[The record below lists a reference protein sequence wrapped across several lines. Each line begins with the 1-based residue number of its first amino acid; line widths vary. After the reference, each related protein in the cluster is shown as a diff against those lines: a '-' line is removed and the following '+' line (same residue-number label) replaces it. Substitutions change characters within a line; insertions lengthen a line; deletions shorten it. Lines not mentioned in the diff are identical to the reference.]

1 MRKVVFVDVVHD
13 VLREKLNANEF
24 SCVDVATKTKEEIL
38 SQIKTA
44 FGIVVRSRFTLDS
57 SFLKNAVNLKFIARS
72 GSGTENI
79 DLEYCNKQGI
89 QVFSSPEGNR
99 NAVAEHTLAFTL
111 ALLNNIHR
119 AHQEIKQGV
128 WSRKSNSGK
137 ELSAC
142 TIGIV
147 GCGNNGLAFAK
158 KMRDLGA
165 RVLTHDKYKKVEE
178 PGITQVPLEGL
189 YNDVDILSF
198 HVPETHETIS
208 MGNHAF
214 FSKFKKR
221 LIVLNIC
228 RGKIIETKGF
238 VQAMKEKKII
248 KAALDVLEYET
259 KSFEHFFE
267 KTLPEEFT
275 YLKTNPDVILT
286 PHIAGWTTQ
295 SYYGLSDVLAKKII
309 KAFASKKY

>member
-1 MRKVVFVDVVHD
+1 MRKVVFIDVVHD
-13 VLREKLNANEF
+13 VLREKLKSNEF
-24 SCVDVATKTKEEIL
+24 SCVDATTGTKEEIL

-44 FGIVVRSRFTLDS
+44 FGIVVRSRFTLDAD
-57 SFLKNAVNLKFIARS
+57 FLKDAVNLKFIARS
-72 GSGTENI
+72 GSGTENV
-79 DLEYCNKQGI
+79 DLEYCNKQGV

-99 NAVAEHTLAFTL
+99 NAVAEHALAFTL
-111 ALLNNIHR
+111 ALMNNIHR

-128 WSRKSNSGK
+128 WSRKPNTGK

-165 RVLTHDKYKKVEE
+165 GVLVYDKYKKVEE

-198 HVPETHETIS
+198 HVPETQETIY
-208 MGNHAF
+208 MGNYAF
-214 FSKFKKR
+214 FSRFKKK

-228 RGKIIETKGF
+228 RGKVIETKGL
-238 VQAMKEKKII
+238 VQAMKEKKVL

-259 KSFEHFFE
+259 KSFERFFE
-267 KTLPEEFT
+267 NPLPEDFM
-275 YLKTNPDVILT
+275 YLKANPNVILT
-286 PHIAGWTTQ
+286 PHIAGWTKQ
-295 SYYGLSDVLAKKII
+295 SYYKLSNVLANKII
-309 KAFASKKY
+309 EEFGA

>member
-1 MRKVVFVDVVHD
+1 MRKVVFIDVVHD
-13 VLREKLNANEF
+13 VLREKLKSNEF
-24 SCVDVATKTKEEIL
+24 SCVDATTETKEEIL

-44 FGIVVRSRFTLDS
+44 FGIVVRSRFTLDAD
-57 SFLKNAVNLKFIARS
+57 FLKDAVNLKFIARS

-79 DLEYCNKQGI
+79 DLEYCNKYGV

-99 NAVAEHTLAFTL
+99 NAVAEHALAFSL
-111 ALLNNIHR
+111 ALMNNIHR

-128 WSRKSNSGK
+128 WSRKPNTGK

-165 RVLTHDKYKKVEE
+165 AVLTYDKYKKVEE
-178 PGITQVPLEGL
+178 PGIKQVPLEGL

-198 HVPETHETIS
+198 HVPETQETIC
-208 MGNHAF
+208 MGDYAF
-214 FSKFKKR
+214 FSNFKKK

-228 RGKIIETKGF
+228 RGKVIETKGL
-238 VQAMKEKKII
+238 VQAMKEKKVL

-259 KSFEHFFE
+259 KSFERFFE
-267 KTLPEEFT
+267 NPLPEDFI
-275 YLKTNPDVILT
+275 YLKTNPNVILT

-295 SYYGLSDVLAKKII
+295 SYYELSNVLANKILE
-309 KAFASKKY
+309 AFGT

>member
-1 MRKVVFVDVVHD
+1 MRKVVFIDVVHD
-13 VLREKLNANEF
+13 VLREKLKSNKF
-24 SCVDVATKTKEEIL
+24 SCVDATTETKEEVL

-44 FGIVVRSRFTLDS
+44 FGIVVRSRFTLDAD
-57 SFLKNAVNLKFIARS
+57 FLKDAVNLKFIARS
-72 GSGTENI
+72 GSGTENV
-79 DLEYCNKQGI
+79 DLEHCNKQGV

-99 NAVAEHTLAFTL
+99 NAVAEHALAFTL
-111 ALLNNIHR
+111 ALMNNIHR
-119 AHQEIKQGV
+119 AHEEIKQGV
-128 WSRKSNSGK
+128 WSRKPNTGK

-165 RVLTHDKYKKVEE
+165 TVLVYDKYKKVEA

-198 HVPETHETIS
+198 HVPETQETVY
-208 MGNHAF
+208 MGNYAL

-228 RGKIIETKGF
+228 RGKVIETKGL
-238 VQAMKEKKII
+238 VQAMKEKKVV

-259 KSFEHFFE
+259 KSFERFFE
-267 KTLPEEFT
+267 NPLPEDFM
-275 YLKTNPDVILT
+275 YLKTNPNVILT

-295 SYYGLSDVLAKKII
+295 SYYELSNVLAKKILE
-309 KAFASKKY
+309 AFSS